1 MNANDHAL
9 PILGQEDT
17 EPWGIPE
24 LGPTT
29 LLTFLGCEQSP
40 RFEEVGP
47 RITSSSEGA
56 IKFLGTPPEVP
67 LQALWAQVIQVDGQ
81 PFPFVI
87 WTEPVTDDSF
97 QVPPF
102 AEGSRWMIG
111 IQALLD
117 PADPL
122 GSWRLMTKM
131 VGAAATDALALLDV
145 ETEQWFTGQEF
156 VDRLSGPDSTPEESM
171 LFRIDVASSTETPEA
186 ADTVWLRTIGLHRC
200 GRPEIEMLEVPGDRI
215 RIAHDLLEAVS
226 SLCLLR
232 GCPDPG
238 FPFEAGVNVAL
249 SLQPLDEQLELLSES
264 SIGTRAHRVSMGG
277 SDAAG
282 NPLLNGRAVVCGP
295 EPRGRYRQ
303 IHAWPQEA
311 IEMLLRGEG
320 GLERTE
326 NWTRSISVEAQR
338 RWSFLL
344 DGIAKGLSAQVCVA
358 VEAEDGGRE
367 QVWVDLD
374 FADEDGLRGRLV
386 TKPAMIPNRQGSE
399 LVASLTNVI
408 DWRLLQDET
417 S

>member
-9 PILGQEDT
+9 PILGQEDS
-17 EPWGIPE
+17 EPWDLPE

-29 LLTFLGCEQSP
+29 LLNFLGCDQSP
-40 RFEEVGP
+40 RFEDVGP
-47 RITSSSEGA
+47 LLSSAMKED
-56 IKFLGTPPEVP
+56 IKFLGTPPETP
-67 LQALWAQVIQVDGQ
+67 LQAIWAQVLQVEGQ

-87 WTEPVTDDSF
+87 WSEPVTRESF

-117 PADPL
+117 PAAPL
-122 GSWRLMTKM
+122 DSWRLMTSLL
-131 VGAAATDALALLDV
+131 GLAAADPLALLDV

-156 VDRLSGPDSTPEESM
+156 TDRLAGPESTPEESM
-171 LFRIDVASSTETPEA
+171 LFRIDVASGTETPEA
-186 ADTVWLRTIGLHRC
+186 DDTIWLRTIGLHRC
-200 GRPEIEMLEVPGDRI
+200 GRPELEMLEVPGDRI

-238 FPFEAGVNVAL
+238 FPFEAGVNVPV
-249 SLQPLDEQLELLSES
+249 SLQPLKEQLELLSET
-264 SIGTRAHRVSMGG
+264 SIGTRGHRISMGG
-277 SDAAG
+277 SDDQV
-282 NPLLNGRAVVCGP
+282 NPLLNGRAVICGAQ
-295 EPRGRYRQ
+295 PRGQYRQ
-303 IHAWPQEA
+303 IHAWPKEA
-311 IEMLLRGEG
+311 IESLLRGEG

-344 DGIAKGLSAQVCVA
+344 DGMEKGLSAQVCVA
-358 VEAEDGGRE
+358 VAAEDGGRE

-374 FADEDGLRGRLV
+374 SADETELRGRLI
-386 TKPAMIPNRQGSE
+386 TRPATIPNEPGSE
-399 LVASLTNVI
+399 LTAPLEDVI
-408 DWRLLQDET
+408 DWRLLQDEQP
-417 S
+417 